1 MTYFGCNWMSR
12 VEGGYTYTHSLTH
25 PQTHSPQTGAKN
37 KFFSQGCISIVCM
50 HAYTPVLEGSAE
62 LVGID
67 GQLQTKVVGTRVYVR
82 EYFHH
87 RVLTKHVAS
96 LREREREERNT
107 QHKTNHVYR
116 VMIDKI
122 NVEFKENI

>member
-1 MTYFGCNWMSR
+1 
-12 VEGGYTYTHSLTH
+12 
-25 PQTHSPQTGAKN
+25 
-37 KFFSQGCISIVCM
+37 M

-67 GQLQTKVVGTRVYVR
+67 GQLQTKVVGSRVYVR

-96 LREREREERNT
+96 LRERRQRDKKHATQREKREERNT
-107 QHKTNHVYR
+107 
-116 VMIDKI
+116 
-122 NVEFKENI
+122 